1 MFFIHRGTVEVVSED
16 GEVVFAKMNAGQ
28 FFGEISLVYSV
39 PRTAS
44 IRAATNCDIFV
55 LAKRDL
61 DDVLSHYPHIER
73 QINAVAEQRR
83 QNVRKRSE
91 ATASAQ
97 AAGASAAAAA
107 KKAAEATRE
116 KENKEE
122 KDLPPCLSEAEPSSA
137 VEIEDSSHSSDLR
150 SCCQSRMTRFF
161 AEFLPETC
169 RRLTFWNVFT
179 FVPSNRVWRAITVAT
194 AILSFLTFFT
204 ITYQA
209 AFQDHSTAFWVLNN
223 LFEIIFL
230 VEVNDIFNV
239 TVLEYPCTDCARM
252 IYCAVSI

>member
-1 MFFIHRGTVEVVSED
+1 M
-16 GEVVFAKMNAGQ
+16 KAGQ
-28 FFGEISLVYSV
+28 FFGEISLVY
-39 PRTAS
+39 RTAS
-44 IRAATNCDIFV
+44 IRAATNCDLFV

-122 KDLPPCLSEAEPSSA
+122 KDLPPCPSKA
-137 VEIEDSSHSSDLR
+137 SSHSSDLR

-169 RRLTFWNVFT
+169 HRLTFWNAFT
-179 FVPSNRVWRAITVAT
+179 FVPSNRMWRAITVAT
-194 AILSFLTFFT
+194 AVLSFLTFFT

-209 AFQDHSTAFWVLNN
+209 GSFDCVLG
-223 LFEIIFL
+223 FK
-230 VEVNDIFNV
+230 
-239 TVLEYPCTDCARM
+239 
-252 IYCAVSI
+252 